1 MSPHIEVW
9 DMDIIDGLE
18 PVFTLGD
25 PSPLSG
31 RRKKRGDGKDRSKGK
46 KKKKKKKV
54 ARKCQC
60 TCCVEGVALSGVL
73 NRWRRRLPM
82 GMVVWRR
89 ATVMQFSD
97 SRGISV

>member
-9 DMDIIDGLE
+9 DMDVIDALE

-31 RRKKRGDGKDRSKGK
+31 RRRGDRKDDTKRK

-60 TCCVEGVALSGVL
+60 TCCVEAIDLGCVL
-73 NRWRRRLPM
+73 NRWRKRLLM
-82 GMVVWRR
+82 GVGVWRR
-89 ATVMQFSD
+89 ATVMRFWESH
-97 SRGISV
+97 GISV